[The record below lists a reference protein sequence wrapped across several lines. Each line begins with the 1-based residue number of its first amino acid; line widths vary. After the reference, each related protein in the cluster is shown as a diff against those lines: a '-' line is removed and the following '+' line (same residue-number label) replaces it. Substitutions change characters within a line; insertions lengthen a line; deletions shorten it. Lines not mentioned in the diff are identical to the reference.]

1 MMVTYIAVL
10 ELQASLGF
18 VSLGPGVEVDHNQA
32 SGKMSQNVEIDE
44 AAIEGYPEI
53 VEVLLKH
60 GARKDLKNWQGRTP
74 LKVAEKYQIREF
86 TKVVALLKQ
95 N

>member
-1 MMVTYIAVL
+1 MKWKYKIIMLTYIAVL

-44 AAIEGYPEI
+44 GIQNI
-53 VEVLLKH
+53 SLLKSVLFWL
-60 GARKDLKNWQGRTP
+60 GKRAAR
-74 LKVAEKYQIREF
+74 QISF
-86 TKVVALLKQ
+86 Q
-95 N
+95 SDWI